1 MPLYAFF
8 LVKSYDSF
16 GRSFTKLKLLFLRL
30 FRRSIYTEFNN
41 KKKELSQKIIELV
54 DKYGGEV
61 IEDFEANR
69 IVKPEEIVE
78 SSQFVLGKS
87 SSMQE

>member
-30 FRRSIYTEFNN
+30 FRRSIYSEFNA
-41 KKKELSQKIIELV
+41 KKKELTQKIIELV
-54 DKYGGEV
+54 DKYGGDV
-61 IEDFEANR
+61 VEDFEANR
-69 IVKPEEIVE
+69 IVKA
-78 SSQFVLGKS
+78 
-87 SSMQE
+87 